1 MTKNELIAAVA
12 ALASHWSTEPI
23 AAAVLDRAL
32 LHSDPDVRAAASST
46 TA

>member
-1 MTKNELIAAVA
+1 VA
-12 ALASHWSTEPI
+12 ALASHWSAEPM

-32 LHSDPDVRAAASST
+32 HHSDPDVRAAATST